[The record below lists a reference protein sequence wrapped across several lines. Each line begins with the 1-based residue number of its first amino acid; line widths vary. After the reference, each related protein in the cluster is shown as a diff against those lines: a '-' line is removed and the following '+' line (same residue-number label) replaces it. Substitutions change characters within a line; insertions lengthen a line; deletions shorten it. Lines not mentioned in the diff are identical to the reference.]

1 MVSVVVVK
9 TKLNINRLYDAYI
22 LDIDGT
28 VCLGEE
34 LLPGAIETIQFI
46 RQCGKRTLFLSN
58 NTTKT
63 CADFAHHLTE
73 LGLKTDSY
81 DIINSTVVMIDF
93 LKKRIPAARLHVIG
107 EDALKKNLSEAGFSV
122 TEDTAMVDAVITSFD
137 RTFSYQKLQVAFD
150 AIRNGAKF
158 YATNSDRYRPLFNG
172 GEPDAA
178 AIIAAIEACTSVA
191 CEAIVGKPSIHI
203 IDYVLSLLKIS
214 SKDCVVVGDRLETD
228 IKMAIN
234 GQMSSALVLTGAT
247 SALMA
252 SQSAIQP
259 TYVLKSIAELVPL
272 HLKK

>member
-1 MVSVVVVK
+1 MVK

-34 LLPGAIETIQFI
+34 LLPGALEAIQFI
-46 RQCGKRTLFLSN
+46 RKCGKRTLFLSN

-63 CADFAHHLTE
+63 CDDFAYHLTE
-73 LGLKTDSY
+73 MGLKTNRC
-81 DIINSTVVMIDF
+81 DIINSTIVMIDY
-93 LKKRIPAARLHVIG
+93 LKNIIPSARLHVIG
-107 EDALKKNLSEAGFSV
+107 EDALKKNLSEAGFIV
-122 TEDTAMVDAVITSFD
+122 TENTSMVDAVIASFD
-137 RTFSYQKLQVAFD
+137 RTFSYRKLQVAFD

-203 IDYVLSLLKIS
+203 INYVLSLLKIS

-234 GQMSSALVLTGAT
+234 AQMSSALVLTGAT

-252 SQSAIQP
+252 SQSAIHP

-272 HLKK
+272 HLKKQNEAL